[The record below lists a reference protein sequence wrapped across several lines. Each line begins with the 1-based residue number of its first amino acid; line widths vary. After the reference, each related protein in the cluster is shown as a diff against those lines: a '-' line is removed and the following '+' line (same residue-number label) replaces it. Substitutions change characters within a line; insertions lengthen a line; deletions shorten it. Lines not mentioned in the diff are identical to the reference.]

1 MSQVIRAKLEGKMI
15 PLRTLL
21 ARNIGCARRKADDL
35 LDEAAEEGIALPKAL
50 DPATLPATIQLVDGE
65 IILYDSYHLLLN
77 KPVGCITALM
87 DARHPTVMD
96 YLEDM
101 PLLPE
106 LRPVGR
112 LDRETTGLLLFTTS
126 GDYLHSLTHPKT
138 GFPRT
143 YHAALAR
150 PPAPYT
156 KGMALEDGLVPT
168 IAHLGPLP
176 KTEVHPSLVPHPET
190 QAFAT
195 ITIVGGAYHEVRR
208 IFAALSSHVLSLCR
222 VSFGPFQLPLDL
234 DPGNHQPIEGQA
246 IARAIEQAKAAM
258 RT

>member
-1 MSQVIRAKLEGKMI
+1 MI

-21 ARNIGCARRKADDL
+21 ARNLGCARRKADDL
-35 LDEAAEEGIALPKAL
+35 IDEAAEEGLPLPQSL
-50 DPATLPATIQLVDGE
+50 DPATLPAAIQLAEGE
-65 IILYDSYHLLLN
+65 IVLHDSYHLILN
-77 KPVGCITALM
+77 KPTGCITALM

-96 YLEDM
+96 YLQDA

-138 GFPRT
+138 GIPRT

-150 PPAPYT
+150 QPEPYT
-156 KGMALEDGLVPT
+156 KGMALDDGLVPT
-168 IAHLGPLP
+168 ITHLGPLSD
-176 KTEVHPSLVPHPET
+176 TEVHPSLLPHPET

-195 ITIVGGAYHEVRR
+195 ITIIGGAYHEVRR

-222 VSFGPFQLPLDL
+222 VSFGPFQLPRDL
-234 DPGNHQPIEGQA
+234 DPGNHLPIEGQA
-246 IARAIEQAKAAM
+246 IAHAIEQAKAAM
-258 RT
+258 RAG